1 MKKVYVIYKQGIY
14 GHGIHGIFTSRTDA
28 ENMADVIAAKD
39 KDSGGLSERRDH
51 SNYHDWCVYKIPM
64 NTVCSAEEREGEG
77 FTDNITEKNL
87 VYMIKGTR

>member
-39 KDSGGLSERRDH
+39 KNMGGLSMRKGN
-51 SNYHDWCVYKIPM
+51 NYHDWCVYKVPM
-64 NTVCSAEEREGEG
+64 NTVCSAKEREEEG
-77 FTDNITEKNL
+77 FTDEITKKNL
-87 VYMIKGTR
+87 VYIVKGTR